1 MFLTDLAAEKGLAAT
16 PTSSL
21 STFDI
26 INLFS
31 AALSTVLAVV
41 ALWLSL
47 YFYRRSV
54 EQARLSETSANQIA
68 ASVDRLEKLFS
79 SLYADTFSM
88 MRETVTDMR
97 QHIWSRGDLR
107 LVDSNSIL
115 AQADVAATSKMEEAR
130 RDLMSQISLISKQSG
145 VAEDEV
151 DNILTELTPAID
163 KALGESSEAGAERTA
178 KMAFVLST
186 LRSYLSS
193 SKRAHHGYRF
203 PDLVREMRRF
213 GFTAEDIEQSLL
225 QANTEGWVTWPGK
238 EGVVTNETVVHF
250 RED

>member
-1 MFLTDLAAEKGLAAT
+1 
-16 PTSSL
+16 
-21 STFDI
+21 
-26 INLFS
+26 LFS
-31 AALSTVLAVV
+31 AALSTVLAIV

-115 AQADVAATSKMEEAR
+115 AQADQAATSKMEEAR
-130 RDLMSQISLISKQSG
+130 RDLMSQISLISKLSG

-178 KMAFVLST
+178 KMSFVLST

-193 SKRAHHGYRF
+193 PKRAHRGHKF
-203 PDLVREMRRF
+203 LDLVREMRRF

-225 QANTEGWVTWPGK
+225 QANTEGWVTWSGK
-238 EGVVTNETVVHF
+238 EGVVTHDTVVYF